1 MPRLLTESS
10 KLSIWDSSR
19 LYSCHSSSTVTFKDC
34 WRFRSFCFQP
44 TYEELKRDMVIPN
57 RYMQIQFSAYL
68 WGIETSIRIN
78 SYTQTQV
85 QFSAYL
91 WGIETSEGGKHESF

>member
-1 MPRLLTESS
+1 MGVVDEEAFSFQPTYEEL
-10 KLSIWDSSR
+10 KP
-19 LYSCHSSSTVTFKDC
+19 VTFKDC